1 MHLKEWFTV
10 DTARGQDKQ
19 EAGGLGKNQGGLSFY
34 ICTVNF
40 FQKTHFFNKKF
51 KWMLTVNKRKKKN
64 KDNSSTLGL
73 DSIFSTLLGDNFNHL
88 FCVICKSIQLFLF
101 LKNKT

>member
-1 MHLKEWFTV
+1 M

-51 KWMLTVNKRKKKN
+51 K
-64 KDNSSTLGL
+64 
-73 DSIFSTLLGDNFNHL
+73 
-88 FCVICKSIQLFLF
+88 
-101 LKNKT
+101 

>member
-51 KWMLTVNKRKKKN
+51 KWMLTVNKRKKKI
-64 KDNSSTLGL
+64 KIIHPPLALTQ
-73 DSIFSTLLGDNFNHL
+73 FSP
-88 FCVICKSIQLFLF
+88 LFLETILIISSVSSVNLF
-101 LKNKT
+101 NFFYS